1 MQTGWVQEAPVAFRN
16 NPPRPLF
23 PSASPGFWVST
34 GLKDTCKPIC
44 PALMGCLNHTAA
56 AGPEAL
62 CSSPPQTFIPDPRL
76 PSRHRCWSRR
86 QSVGFVG
93 GKVGATLYKEARPLQ
108 FCEERSVIQFFKSVS
123 RYRVY
128 LKRGPRLARSDR
140 TENESHPSCPSP
152 TRATLPQSQP
162 SPK

>member
-108 FCEERSVIQFFKSVS
+108 FREERSVIQICFAIS
-123 RYRVY
+123 RLPQARPSSRP
-128 LKRGPRLARSDR
+128 LRSD
-140 TENESHPSCPSP
+140 
-152 TRATLPQSQP
+152 
-162 SPK
+162 